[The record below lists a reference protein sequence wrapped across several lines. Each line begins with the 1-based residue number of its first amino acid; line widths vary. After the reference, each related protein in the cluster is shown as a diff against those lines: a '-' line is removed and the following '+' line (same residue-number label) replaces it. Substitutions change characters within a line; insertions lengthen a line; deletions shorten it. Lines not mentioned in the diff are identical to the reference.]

1 METNSNY
8 LRSAEIFR
16 VLESVQRRVEEIEL
30 EKRLTSHRY
39 EKFLRRQVI
48 ILQVKIA
55 GLAACGKIKREMA
68 LCIQVGQIAAA
79 KETSL
84 TQAICEMIQ

>member
-1 METNSNY
+1 MNLEGRETFIV
-8 LRSAEIFR
+8 RSWQ
-16 VLESVQRRVEEIEL
+16 VESL
-30 EKRLTSHRY
+30 GLNWKEKRLTSHRY

-48 ILQVKIA
+48 IQVKIA

-68 LCIQVGQIAAA
+68 LCIQLGQIAA